1 MKNLMF
7 NMLAITSLVMAIALP
22 PAQAGGLY
30 LYELGTPDVGAAAAG
45 WAARAQDAST
55 VFTNPAG
62 MTRLEKSELL
72 VGIQPLYLRSEF
84 SPDDNTTTSGPD
96 GDASTWL
103 PAGGLYYVHNL
114 MPKLKIGLS
123 TVGYF
128 GLGLEYENDWV
139 GRYYIQEIKLQ
150 ALGIQP
156 ALAYQV
162 TDWLSFGAGVVALYG
177 VLDQKAAVNNPGPNQ
192 DDGRLK
198 IEDDDWTYQVNLGVL
213 VEPRKGTRFGLTYL
227 SEGDLEFK
235 DEPNFSNLG
244 PGLEAILGTQGIL
257 DAEIEVEF
265 TMPQA
270 VMLSGYHELNDRW
283 AIMGNLGWQ
292 DWSEFGKVGVTLTSE
307 DASKL
312 TVDRNYKDTW
322 HVAVGGQYRVADP
335 WLLTAGVAYDSSMV
349 DDDDR
354 TPDLPLGE
362 QWRFG
367 LGASYDWSE
376 KLALGLG
383 YTFLWGGD
391 LDMDV
396 NRGPLAGRVSGTY
409 DNVSMSFI
417 NFFLN
422 WKF

>member
-1 MKNLMF
+1 MKYLTIYF
-7 NMLAITSLVMAIALP
+7 WPGILLGALIASSVH
-22 PAQAGGLY
+22 AGGLY
-30 LYELGTPDVGAAAAG
+30 LYELGTPDVGAAGAG
-45 WAARAQDAST
+45 WAARAQDAAT

-62 MTRLEKSELL
+62 MTRLNKSELL
-72 VGIQPLYLRSEF
+72 VGIQPLYLQAEF
-84 SPDDNTTTSGPD
+84 SPDSNTTTSGPD

-177 VLDQKAAVNNPGPNQ
+177 VLDQKAAVNNIGPNQ
-192 DDGRLK
+192 DDGKLK

-235 DEPNFSNLG
+235 DKPDFSNLG
-244 PGLEAILGTQGIL
+244 PGLEAILRAQGLL

-283 AIMGNLGWQ
+283 VIMGNLGWQ
-292 DWSEFGKVGVTLTSE
+292 DWSEFGKVGVTLTSQ

-376 KLALGLG
+376 NLALGLG
-383 YTFLWGGD
+383 YTFLWSGD

-409 DNVSMSFI
+409 ENTSMNFI
-417 NFFLN
+417 NFYLN